1 MASRLRAHVAAAV
14 PLGSRSLAMLTA
26 EFVRELRES
35 WLPHISD
42 AGLDRVIDL
51 LEKGS
56 PLLLSGRFTEAI
68 PRGCLATHIAWHHP
82 AVAHRT
88 VDAGILWLTR
98 VAGLNPATSCVIRE
112 WDRHCP
118 QDWTFRNE
126 LLALFRAERAARPTR
141 SSEPRLQ
148 PALSA

>member
-1 MASRLRAHVAAAV
+1 
-14 PLGSRSLAMLTA
+14 MLST

-35 WLPHISD
+35 WLPHVSP

-56 PLLLSGRFTEAI
+56 PLLLSGRFTEAL
-68 PRGCLATHIAWHHP
+68 PRGCLATHIGWHHP

-88 VDAGILWLTR
+88 IDAGILWLTR
-98 VAGLNPATSCVIRE
+98 VAGLNPATSHVIRE
-112 WDRHCP
+112 WDRRCP
-118 QDWTFRNE
+118 QDWTFRGE
-126 LLALFRAERAARPTR
+126 LLALLRAERDGR
-141 SSEPRLQ
+141 SADGESGALQ